1 MGRSP
6 SSRRRPSTSGS
17 AEKRPEETSEI
28 ATAISIENL
37 TKDYGGGRGLFDL
50 NLQVAEGEIFGFLG
64 PNGAGKSTTIRL
76 LMGLIHPTRGSASLL
91 GLDSLDQ
98 SVEVKRLVGHMAG
111 ELPQFGGLRGRDIV
125 GHFGALRGL
134 VDQAR
139 VREITERLDL
149 DLGLKFREYSTGNK
163 RKLGI
168 LLAFMHNPR
177 LLILDEPSSGLDP
190 LNQQELFK
198 LLREAQ
204 AGGATIFLSSHVLS
218 EVEHVCE
225 RVGIIRRGKLVKV
238 ERLEDLRQ
246 MRVRH
251 VEVDFAGEAE
261 PQIFEHLAGVENV
274 VATQH
279 RVTFTTHGSFEPVAD
294 ALAGHHV
301 VNLAS
306 HEPSLEEV
314 FLTYYEDQPEE
325 AHA

>member
-1 MGRSP
+1 M
-6 SSRRRPSTSGS
+6 S
-17 AEKRPEETSEI
+17 A
-28 ATAISIENL
+28 AITTEGL

-50 NLQVAEGEIFGFLG
+50 NLQVAVGEVFGYLG
-64 PNGAGKSTTIRL
+64 PNGSGKSTTIRL
-76 LMGLIHPTRGSASLL
+76 LMGLIHATRGSASIL
-91 GLDSLDQ
+91 GLDSDRQ

-111 ELPQFGGLRGRDIV
+111 ELPQFGGLRGRDII
-125 GHFGALRGL
+125 GHFGALHGG
-134 VDQAR
+134 VDPAR
-139 VREITERLDL
+139 VKDITDRLDL

-168 LLAFMHNPR
+168 LLAFMHQPR

-198 LLREAQ
+198 LVREAQ

-238 ERLEDLRQ
+238 ARLEDLHE
-246 MRVRH
+246 MHVRH
-251 VEVDFAGEAE
+251 VEVEFAGE
-261 PQIFEHLAGVENV
+261 PQPQLFANLPGVENV
-274 VATQH
+274 ESSH
-279 RVTFTTHGSFEPVAD
+279 RRVTFTTHGSFEPVAD

-306 HEPSLEEV
+306 HEPSLEEI

-325 AHA
+325 ARA

>member
-1 MGRSP
+1 MP
-6 SSRRRPSTSGS
+6 AAIN
-17 AEKRPEETSEI
+17 AE
-28 ATAISIENL
+28 AL

-50 NLQVAEGEIFGFLG
+50 SLQIAEGEVFGYLG

-76 LMGLIHPTRGSASLL
+76 LMGLIHPTQGSASIL
-91 GLDSLDQ
+91 GLDSMRQ

-125 GHFGALRGL
+125 GHFGALRGG
-134 VDQAR
+134 VDPLR
-139 VREITERLDL
+139 VKEITERLDL
-149 DLGLKFREYSTGNK
+149 DLGLKYREYSTGNK

-177 LLILDEPSSGLDP
+177 LLVLDEPSSGLDP
-190 LNQQELFK
+190 LNQQEFFK
-198 LLREAQ
+198 LVREAQ

-218 EVEHVCE
+218 EVEHVCQ

-238 ERLEDLRQ
+238 ARLEDLHE
-246 MRVRH
+246 MHVRH
-251 VEVDFAGEAE
+251 VEVEFAGEPQ

-274 VATQH
+274 ESAHH
-279 RVTFTTHGSFEPVAD
+279 RVTFTARGSFEPVAD

-306 HEPSLEEV
+306 HEPSLEEI
-314 FLTYYEDQPEE
+314 FLTYYQDQPGE
-325 AHA
+325 ART